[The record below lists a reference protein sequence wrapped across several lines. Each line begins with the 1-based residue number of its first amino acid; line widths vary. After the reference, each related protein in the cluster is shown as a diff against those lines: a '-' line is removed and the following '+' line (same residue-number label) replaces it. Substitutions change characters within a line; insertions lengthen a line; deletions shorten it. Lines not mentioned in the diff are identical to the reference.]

1 MSSLHDQLE
10 VAELVRLAST
20 RDQDAWNELVHR
32 YAPVVWRVARAHR
45 LNPTDAADASQN
57 TWIALAEH
65 LATLRDPDRIAAWL
79 AATAR
84 RQALRLLAARRREA
98 HPAWWPDA
106 VEDLHSQ
113 HWPEPHTLRTIR
125 DRLLWRAFA
134 ALPGRCQ
141 QLLGLLAHAP
151 ELSYAQLGHALGIKL
166 GSIGPSRGRCLHEL
180 RRQLAALGIR
190 EGAAG

>member
-1 MSSLHDQLE
+1 
-10 VAELVRLAST
+10 
-20 RDQDAWNELVHR
+20 
-32 YAPVVWRVARAHR
+32 VVWRVARAHR
-45 LNPTDAADASQN
+45 LNPADAADASQN

-65 LATLRDPDRIAAWL
+65 LASLRDPDRIAAWL

-84 RQALRLLAARRREA
+84 RKALRLLASRRREA

-106 VEDLHSQ
+106 IEDPHSQ
-113 HWPEPHTLRTIR
+113 HWPEPHTLRATR

-134 ALPGRCQ
+134 ALPGRCR

-151 ELSYAQLGHALGIKL
+151 ELSYAQLGSVLGIKI

-180 RRQLAALGIR
+180 RRQLAALGVR